1 MAFSVSFPDCLLEPF
16 QRTVWIGLASLTAA
30 ILLSACD
37 DSATPTPTLKPT
49 ATPTLAP
56 TATPTVQPTLTPLLD
71 ARPGA
76 AGLGDPLFPGLGNG
90 GYDVVRYS
98 VTLEI
103 DVEANA
109 ISGQTQIEAN
119 ATQDLATF
127 NLDFRGLT
135 VNSVEVDS
143 QTAEHSRSGPEM
155 KIRPAAPIPK
165 GTAFNVTV
173 SYEGHPFSTHV
184 PGTNLL
190 VGWIKYET
198 GIIAYGEPWG
208 ASYWFPVNEHPS
220 DKALYTFILT
230 VPEPYEAES
239 NGELIETMDHGETV
253 TYVWESGHEM
263 ASYLAFLAIA
273 QFDDVVTESP
283 GGISVVDSVEESIGE
298 YATRGLDNAPLIID
312 YFSEV
317 FGQYPFDSSGAVV
330 VDVTFLPGRGVV
342 TALETQPRPLY
353 GAGILEEVGDR
364 VVAHELAHQWFG
376 NLLSPASWRDVWLN
390 EGFAVYAEWLWED
403 HKSGGGVFDSFW
415 EEMWLPVYGPP
426 ADPDPGNLFTGAV
439 YDRGAMVLHAL
450 RGEVGDDL
458 FFRTLREY
466 VSRHAGG
473 NVTTEDFIAVAEEVA
488 GKDLGSLFDSWLYD
502 ETTPDPPEQ

>member
-1 MAFSVSFPDCLLEPF
+1 MSFAFGLMKAV
-16 QRTVWIGLASLTAA
+16 QRTVWIGLSCLTVA

-56 TATPTVQPTLTPLLD
+56 TATPTVQPTPTPLLD

-90 GYDVVRYS
+90 GYDVVRYT
-98 VTLEI
+98 VTLDI
-103 DVEANA
+103 VVEANT

-135 VNSVEVDS
+135 VTLVEVDS
-143 QTAEHSRSGPEM
+143 QPAEHSRSGPEM

-230 VPEPYEAES
+230 VPKPYEAES

-376 NLLSPASWRDVWLN
+376 NLLTPVSWRDVWLN

-415 EEMWLPVYGPP
+415 EEMWRPNYGPP
-426 ADPDPGNLFTGAV
+426 ADPDSRDLFSGTV
-439 YDRGAMVLHAL
+439 YVRGAMALHAL
-450 RGEVGDDL
+450 RGEVGDEA
-458 FFRTLREY
+458 FFETLREY
-466 VSRHAGG
+466 VSRYAGG
-473 NVTTEDFIAVAEEVA
+473 NVTTEDFIGVAEEIA
-488 GKDLGSLFDSWLYD
+488 GKDLGSLFDSWLYA
-502 ETTPDPPEQ
+502 ETTPASPEQ